1 LPQLQGQEADG
12 EGVTEN
18 ATTETAGDE
27 HVEELLPASL
37 AHPGM
42 WPHEHN
48 GWHLSIQPNNRGYSQ
63 RGQLLFHTALIAMN
77 DHGHL

>member
-1 LPQLQGQEADG
+1 VLVAIGTLPQLQGQEADG

-37 AHPGM
+37 HPGM
-42 WPHEHN
+42 CPHELNH
-48 GWHLSIQPNNRGYSQ
+48 GIFQYSP
-63 RGQLLFHTALIAMN
+63 TIAAIHSVDN
-77 DHGHL
+77 